1 MKKWTVVILIVAI
14 ALMAGGAGAGAQV
27 RLDVCIDKPLY
38 LGFGNSENPNLG
50 GVDITS
56 VWILFP
62 ELQLTYQFGTPFL
75 HGGVGARMFTFIL
88 ESVLYPCAFVEVQ
101 VGPVTANL
109 NVGGG
114 WFGMFGLAG
123 GRSATGALFFPDLNV
138 GVNLNDWFRLGG
150 GVFAAWAQA
159 IPSGVA
165 YALYIN
171 ARFIIYF
178 K

>member
-1 MKKWTVVILIVAI
+1 MKKRISIVFLVAI
-14 ALMAGGAGAGAQV
+14 ALMMGSVSAGAQM

-38 LGFGNSENPNLG
+38 LGFGTSENPDLG
-50 GVDITS
+50 GIDVTS

-75 HGGVGARMFTFIL
+75 HGGIGARMFTFIL
-88 ESVLYPCAFVEVQ
+88 QSVLYPCAFVEMQ
-101 VGPVTANL
+101 LGPVTANL
-109 NVGGG
+109 NIGGG
-114 WFGMFGLAG
+114 WFGTFGLAG
-123 GRSATGALFFPDLNV
+123 GSSATGALFFPDLNV

-150 GVFAAWAQA
+150 GIFAAWAQA

-165 YALYIN
+165 YAVYIN
-171 ARFIIYF
+171 ARFIVYF